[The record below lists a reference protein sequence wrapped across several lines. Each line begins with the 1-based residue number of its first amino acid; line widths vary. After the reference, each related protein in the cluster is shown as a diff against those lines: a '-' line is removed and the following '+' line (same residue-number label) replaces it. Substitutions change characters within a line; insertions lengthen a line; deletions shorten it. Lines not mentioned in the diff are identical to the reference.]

1 LGLTDF
7 RAQFGSPIPG
17 GQFLIPA
24 YWQSLWNALAQICTM
39 IGASIA
45 GPFQDFAGRRA
56 SFVAAALISAAGVAV
71 VYTATTPSVFLAGKM
86 VNGIAL
92 GMCQTTGQTYVSEI
106 APLQMRGMALS
117 IFTTSMVSHQ
127 TFLRETLRV
136 GANRVN

>member
-1 LGLTDF
+1 
-7 RAQFGSPIPG
+7 
-17 GQFLIPA
+17 
-24 YWQSLWNALAQICTM
+24 M